1 METSKKS
8 ISWCGLGAKC
18 GPNCGQCCEK
28 SKERGIINSFFCH
41 ILHGGYLLK
50 QKEVV
55 AQTPEWKSKSK
66 YS

>member
-1 METSKKS
+1 MV
-8 ISWCGLGAKC
+8 LGQ
-18 GPNCGQCCEK
+18 NVGQIMTNAVKK

-50 QKEVV
+50 QKEVI

>member
-1 METSKKS
+1 MV
-8 ISWCGLGAKC
+8 LGQ
-18 GPNCGQCCEK
+18 NVGQIMANAVKK

-50 QKEVV
+50 QKEVI

>member
-1 METSKKS
+1 MV
-8 ISWCGLGAKC
+8 LGQ
-18 GPNCGQCCEK
+18 NVGQIMANAMKK

-50 QKEVV
+50 QKEVI